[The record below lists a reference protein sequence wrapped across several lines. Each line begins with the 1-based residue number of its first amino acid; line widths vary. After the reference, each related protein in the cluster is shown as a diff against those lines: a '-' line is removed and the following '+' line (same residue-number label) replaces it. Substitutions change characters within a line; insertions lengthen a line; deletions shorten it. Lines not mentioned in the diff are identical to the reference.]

1 MPNKSAIYES
11 VQGLVKAKKEKFLGV
26 SDKLWDYAETRFA
39 EHKSAELLA
48 KVLEEEGY
56 AVERNA
62 GGVETAVVGTWG
74 SGKPV
79 IGFLGEYDALAN
91 LSQAAGEVVKKP
103 LEEGK
108 PGQGCGHNLLGAGAL
123 MAATALRDYLK
134 ENKLPGTVKFF
145 GCPAEEGG
153 SGKTYMLRGGA
164 FDGTDICLTWHPGA
178 DNNVLTVSSLANIQ
192 CYFHF
197 KGRSAHAAA
206 APENGRSALD
216 AVELMNVAGNYLREH
231 VPTTSRLHYA
241 IVNAGGTAPNV
252 VQAEASVLY
261 LMRAPSLDGVQNIFE
276 RICKIA
282 QGAALMT
289 ETEVEIDFDKAC
301 SNYLANIT
309 LSDVMNEVMTDLG
322 AAEYTQ
328 EDIDFAE
335 KLRATL
341 SEGERNKTAGR
352 TYNKPDW
359 QEIEEKYDSEALATF
374 IHPYHPE
381 LKEVSGGGSTDVG
394 DVSWVVPTAQFYMAT
409 APKNTSAHTW
419 QWVSCGKSGMA
430 HKGTVRAAEI
440 MAATALIAYNNPEII
455 ENAKAELN
463 KVLEKTPY
471 SNPIPTHVKPRIVQV

>member
-1 MPNKSAIYES
+1 MPDKSAIYKS
-11 VQGLVKAKKEKFLGV
+11 VQSLIGGKKAKFLEL
-26 SDKLWDYAETRFA
+26 SDKWWDIAETRFV
-39 EHKSAELLA
+39 EYKSAEILA
-48 KVLEEEGY
+48 EVLEEEGFT
-56 AVERNA
+56 VERKA
-62 GGVETAVVGTWG
+62 GGVETAVIGTWG

-79 IGFLGEYDALAN
+79 IGFMGEYDALAN
-91 LSQAAGEVVKKP
+91 LSQAAGEAVKKP

-123 MAATALRDYLK
+123 MAATAFRDYMK
-134 ENKLPGTVKFF
+134 ENGLSGTVKYF

-164 FDGTDICLTWHPGA
+164 FEGTDICLTWHPNA
-178 DNNVLTVSSLANIQ
+178 DNNVFTVSSLANIQ

-197 KGRSAHAAA
+197 KGRSAHAAGS
-206 APENGRSALD
+206 PENGRSALD
-216 AVELMNVAGNYLREH
+216 AVELMNVASNYLREH

-261 LMRAPSLDGVQNIFE
+261 LMRAPKLAGVQNIFE
-276 RICKIA
+276 RVCKIA
-282 QGAALMT
+282 KGAALMT

-301 SNYLANIT
+301 SSYLANIT
-309 LSDVMNEVMTDLG
+309 LCDVLAEVMEDLG
-322 AAEYTQ
+322 PPAFDK
-328 EDIDFAE
+328 EDFELAE

-341 SEGERNKTAGR
+341 SEGERNKTTGK
-352 TYNKPDW
+352 TYNKLDW
-359 QEIEEKYDSEALATF
+359 QELEEKHDAEALATF

-394 DVSWVVPTAQFYMAT
+394 DVSWVVPTAQFNCAT

-440 MAATALIAYNNPEII
+440 MAASALIAYNNPEII
-455 ENAKAELN
+455 EKAKAELN

-471 SNPIPTHVKPRIVQV
+471 ENPIPAHVQPRIVQ

>member
-1 MPNKSAIYES
+1 MPNKSDIYSS
-11 VQGLVKAKKEKFLGV
+11 VQALVERKKGKFLEV
-26 SDKLWDYAETRFA
+26 SDLLWDYAETRFV
-39 EHKSAELLA
+39 EYRSAELIA
-48 KVLEEEGY
+48 KVLEEEGFQ
-56 AVERNA
+56 VERNA
-62 GGVETAVVGTWG
+62 GNVETAVIGTWG

-79 IGFLGEYDALAN
+79 IGFMGEYDALAN
-91 LSQAAGEVVKKP
+91 LSQVAGEIVKKP
-103 LEEGK
+103 IEEGK
-108 PGQGCGHNLLGAGAL
+108 PGQGCGHHLLGAGAL

-134 ENKLPGTVKFF
+134 ENNLPGTVKFF

-153 SGKTYMLRGGA
+153 SGKTYMLRTDA
-164 FDGTDICLTWHPGA
+164 FNGTDICLTWHPGA
-178 DNNVLTVSSLANIQ
+178 DNNVLTVSSLASIQ

-197 KGRSAHAAA
+197 KGRSAHAAG

-216 AVELMNVAGNYLREH
+216 AVELMNVASNYLREH

-261 LMRAPSLDGVQNIFE
+261 LMRAPRLDGVQNIFE
-276 RICKIA
+276 RVCKIA

-309 LSDVMNEVMTDLG
+309 LSDVLNEVMMDLG
-322 AAEYTQ
+322 PAEYDK
-328 EDIDFAE
+328 EDFEFAE

-341 SEGERNKTAGR
+341 SEGERNKTAGK
-352 TYNKPDW
+352 TYNKADW
-359 QEIEEKYDSEALATF
+359 QELEEKHDEEALATF

-381 LKEVSGGGSTDVG
+381 LKDISGGGSTDVG
-394 DVSWVVPTAQFYMAT
+394 DVSWIIPTAQFYCAT

-419 QWVSCGKSGMA
+419 QWVSSGKSGMA

-440 MAATALIAYNNPEII
+440 MAATALIAYNDPAII
-455 ENAKAELN
+455 ERAKDELN
-463 KVLEKTPY
+463 RVLEKTPY
-471 SNPIPTHVKPRIVQV
+471 ENPIPAHVKPRIV